1 MPPTRFVALV
11 VVLSLT
17 VSVGSGAG
25 QSPEPADSV
34 ILLRIDSLMAAAA
47 PQPGPGCSVGVGRD
61 GRPSLLRAG
70 GMASLEYDVPLTPAT
85 VFHAAS
91 IAKQFTAA
99 AVLLLAEDG
108 KLSLNDDVRRY
119 VPELPRYGNPIS
131 LRQLMHH
138 TSGLRDQ
145 WDLLWLDGGRDDD
158 AIEEEDVLAV
168 VFRQRGLNFR
178 PGEAFLYS
186 NTGYTLL
193 ALVVHRVS
201 GLSLK
206 EFAAQR
212 IFSPLGMSHTRFRD
226 DRFEILPGV
235 ASGYRKARPG
245 QGWGR
250 SLYLRETY
258 GPGGLFTT
266 AEDLLRWYAA
276 LGGSAPALGPIR
288 RQVLRQGMLSSGDST
303 GYSTGLELGRY
314 RGHRY
319 VRHGG
324 NDLDANAHAI
334 RFVDDRLSI
343 AVLCNTPGI
352 DSYAMVRGIAD
363 LFLSPPA
370 AAAGADPRPRPP
382 TIEVPANRLQKY
394 AGVYY
399 NPVTLAT
406 LELQLREGR
415 LAWVRGGSETPLDA
429 VAPDRFRFP
438 PGQPAELFFPV
449 AAPGG
454 PQVMHLIS
462 GGTATVYHRAEP
474 FVAQPGGLAAYAGEF
489 TSPELDVRLKITV
502 MENQLRVGTLSS
514 WSFRV
519 RPIFRD
525 GFALPDVVVLRFT
538 RDQRGQIDGVVA
550 DLSRSKGIRFRKAR
564 Q

>member
-1 MPPTRFVALV
+1 MLRTRFASLVA
-11 VVLSLT
+11 VLSLT
-17 VSVGSGAG
+17 VSPGPGAG

-34 ILLRIDSLMAAAA
+34 ILLRIDSLLEAAA
-47 PQPGPGCSVGVGRD
+47 PQPGPGCSVGVGRE
-61 GRPSLLRAG
+61 GRPSLLRAS
-70 GMASLEYDVPLTPAT
+70 GMASLEYGVPLTPAT
-85 VFHAAS
+85 VLHAAS

-99 AVLLLAEDG
+99 AVVLLAQDG
-108 KLSLNDDVRRY
+108 KLSLDDDVRRY

-131 LRQLMHH
+131 LRQLIHH

-145 WDLLWLDGGRDDD
+145 WELLWLDGGRDDD

-193 ALVVHRVS
+193 ALVVRRVS

-212 IFSPLGMSHTRFRD
+212 IFVPLGMSRTRFRD

-250 SLYLRETY
+250 SLYIRETY

-266 AEDLLRWYAA
+266 AEDLLRWYQA
-276 LGGSAPALGPIR
+276 LGDSSLGRGVIAREALSP
-288 RQVLRQGMLSSGDST
+288 GMLSGGEST
-303 GYSTGLELGRY
+303 GYSTGLERGRY

-324 NDLDANAHAI
+324 NDLDANAYGI
-334 RFVDDRLSI
+334 RFVDARLSI

-352 DSYAMVRGIAD
+352 DSYAMVRGIAN
-363 LFLSPPA
+363 LLLAPPA
-370 AAAGADPRPRPP
+370 AVAAADTPDRPLA
-382 TIEVPANRLQKY
+382 IEIPSSRLQRY

-406 LELQLREGR
+406 REVQVREGR
-415 LAWVRGGSETPLDA
+415 LAWVRGGSGTPLDA
-429 VAPDRFRFP
+429 VAPDRFLFP
-438 PGQPAELFFPV
+438 PGQPAELFFPA

-462 GGTATVYHRAEP
+462 GGTVTLYHRAEP
-474 FVAQPGGLAAYAGEF
+474 FVAPKGGLAAYAGEF
-489 TSPELDVRLKITV
+489 TSAELDVRLRITPL
-502 MENQLRVGTLSS
+502 EDGLQVGTLSS
-514 WSFRV
+514 WNFRV

-525 GFALPDVVVLRFT
+525 GFALPDVVVMRFT
-538 RDQRGQIDGVVA
+538 RDRQGQIDGVVA

-564 Q
+564 